1 MESGNCGKREVG
13 PGNQALGSDLQNL
26 LNFFVITEANNVLL
40 FFLILD
46 MRKILDTE
54 KSALKPLYIP
64 VLAGT
69 VLSLV

>member
-40 FFLILD
+40 F
-46 MRKILDTE
+46 
-54 KSALKPLYIP
+54 S
-64 VLAGT
+64 
-69 VLSLV
+69 